1 MNEPEPT
8 SEELSRMWQA
18 AELYESQGLYDHA
31 VQTYQSILSVE
42 PENRRAQAK
51 VVQIQ
56 FTQRIGDTESRRDFE
71 PDELSPQAVE
81 DLGLAYMGMGL
92 YLEALDEFETAVR
105 SAPSMRGKLLRHVI
119 TCLLHLDR
127 EKEARHTLEVLLEDP
142 EPSLREKGEIIAE
155 TVATYREVGLLERAH
170 DILEELPK
178 EQRDQIPEYQKMLD
192 EVVAWVKALERATS
206 RAEQSPSRSV
216 LSGQEQDESLAFRA
230 SRLMTHSGVADTS
243 DQQVAI
249 PLRSEIT
256 YSTDNK
262 NWYEGRVTQLAA
274 DWALLHMG
282 RRVASGDTLVLGI
295 YLPTED
301 PEPVLVIGKVQKV
314 DSEEG
319 DDFGVQARVRFESF
333 LPGGE
338 AMLKGFI
345 DKVARDPSL
354 LAQPE
359 STDLGEPDSKRSG
372 GRLVDSVQV
381 RAIRE
386 KGGRTPSETDSA
398 PVDEP
403 SDELLDLDELEADET
418 VDFGPQQVPEFPD
431 DDTVLLHDNEILE
444 VVTHTD
450 VYRTPSPET
459 NRRRAEKQVKFSC
472 SCGQVHNLPREKV
485 GRTGK
490 CNSCGRLLTVP
501 ETDRRTD
508 SLTDQ
513 VIGTTVGGS
522 RILYRLG
529 GGGMGGVFRA
539 HHLALDIPVAVKI
552 LYSHLAEKD
561 PVFIKRFIR
570 EARATAKLQHPNI
583 VGVMNVGY
591 ENGLYFLIMPYVG
604 GGSAAALVGKHGR
617 LPIAT
622 VLDIALQVAWAL
634 SMAEEH
640 NMLHRDIKPA
650 NILFTE
656 RGEAKLADLG
666 LAKNYSDSQDSSI
679 TQTGITC
686 GTPLY
691 FSPEQARGARNLDI
705 RSDIYSLGITMYHL
719 IDGSP
724 PFTGESAYVV
734 YQKHA
739 KEALPPFRAAV
750 QPPVPEA
757 VFRLI
762 EKMAAKHP
770 DDRFPNTREL
780 IRELERVLDEVLA
793 SSGKDTLPQT
803 SAKRTLLERLGIKRG
818 RQHA

>member
-1 MNEPEPT
+1 
-8 SEELSRMWQA
+8 MWQA

-42 PENRRAQAK
+42 PENRKAQAK

-56 FTQRIGDTESRRDFE
+56 FTQRIGDADSHRGSAA
-71 PDELSPQAVE
+71 DELPPQAVE

-92 YLEALDEFETAVR
+92 YLEALEEFETAIQSV
-105 SAPSMRGKLLRHVI
+105 PSMRRRLLRHVI

-127 EKEARHTLEVLLEDP
+127 EREAHQTLQMLLDDP
-142 EPSLREKGEIIAE
+142 ERTLSEKGEIIAE

-170 DILEELPK
+170 GILQDLPK
-178 EQRDQIPEYQKMLD
+178 EQKDQIPEYQKTLD
-192 EVVAWVKALERATS
+192 EVVAWVRALERASS
-206 RAEQSPSRSV
+206 RTEQTPSRGV
-216 LSGQEQDESLAFRA
+216 LSGPGLDESSVSRA
-230 SRLMTHSGVADTS
+230 SRLTAHTGVSEAQ

-249 PLRSEIT
+249 PLTSEVT

-274 DWALLHMG
+274 DWALLHVG
-282 RRVASGDTLVLGI
+282 RPVESGDTLVLGI
-295 YLPTED
+295 YLPTRD
-301 PEPVLVIGKVQKV
+301 PEPVLVIGKVLKV
-314 DSEEG
+314 RLDEE

-338 AMLKGFI
+338 SLLKGFI
-345 DKVARDPSL
+345 DQVARDPSL
-354 LAQPE
+354 LTRPESAEMQQPE
-359 STDLGEPDSKRSG
+359 SRRSG
-372 GRLVDSVQV
+372 GRIVDSVQI
-381 RAIRE
+381 RAIRD
-386 KGGRTPSETDSA
+386 KGASTPPEADRA
-398 PVDEP
+398 PVEEP
-403 SDELLDLDELEADET
+403 SDDLLDLDELEVDET
-418 VDFGPQQVPEFPD
+418 FDFNSQQVPEFPP

-444 VVTHTD
+444 VVTQTD
-450 VYRTPSPET
+450 AYRSAPSPET
-459 NRRRAEKQVKFSC
+459 NRRRAEKFVKFAC
-472 SCGQVHNLPREKV
+472 SCGQVHNLPREKI
-485 GRTGK
+485 GRSGK
-490 CNSCGRLLTVP
+490 CNQCGRLLTVP

-508 SLTDQ
+508 SLTEQ

-529 GGGMGGVFRA
+529 GGGMGGVFRG

-561 PVFIKRFIR
+561 PIFIKRFIR

-591 ENGLYFLIMPYVG
+591 ENGLYYLIMPFVG
-604 GGSAAALVGKHGR
+604 GGSAAALIARHGR
-617 LPIAT
+617 LPAEKA
-622 VLDIALQVAWAL
+622 LDIALQIAWAL

-666 LAKNYSDSQDSSI
+666 LAKNYSETQDSSI

-691 FSPEQARGARNLDI
+691 FSPEQARGAKNLDI

-719 IDGSP
+719 LDGSP

-739 KEALPPFRAAV
+739 KEELPPFRAAV
-750 QPPVPEA
+750 QPPVPES

-762 EKMAAKHP
+762 KKMAAKDP
-770 DDRFPNTREL
+770 DDRFPNTQAL
-780 IRELERVLDEVLA
+780 IDEMERVLDEVLA
-793 SSGKDTLPQT
+793 AGTKDPGPQPSSR
-803 SAKRTLLERLGIKRG
+803 RTLLERLGIKRG
-818 RQHA
+818 RQHM